1 MHPYA
6 RSLAQ
11 CRERPRPLIVAP
23 ASISLSVEPA
33 RRCQLTA
40 TVLHVRVLLK
50 LQLEDHNLR
59 QDSDVP

>member
-1 MHPYA
+1 MRGRWRNA
-6 RSLAQ
+6 ESGRGRSSY
-11 CRERPRPLIVAP
+11 AP